1 MSQMDSD
8 YTTLS
13 IRRDTKRQLQELKP
27 YDSMSFDELIGEMA
41 ESYRGE

>member
-1 MSQMDSD
+1 MSRGNSE
-8 YTTLS
+8 YTTVTV
-13 IRRDTKRQLQELKP
+13 RRDTYRQLQEAKP

>member
-1 MSQMDSD
+1 MSKGKPER
-8 YTTLS
+8 TTVTV
-13 IRRDTKRQLQELKP
+13 RRETYRQLQEAKP